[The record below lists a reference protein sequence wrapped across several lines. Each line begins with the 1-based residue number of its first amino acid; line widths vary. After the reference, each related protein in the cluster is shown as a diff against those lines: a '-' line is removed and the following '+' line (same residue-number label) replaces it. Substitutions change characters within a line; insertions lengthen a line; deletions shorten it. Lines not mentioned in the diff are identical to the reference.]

1 MDLMLMVLKTRNSN
15 VPAIAFCVITG
26 IFSAMFS
33 VSATLSCI
41 SCPCWRDDRLLCD
54 MSRKLP

>member
-1 MDLMLMVLKTRNSN
+1 MVLKMKNSD
-15 VPAIAFCVITG
+15 VPALAFCVITG

-33 VSATLSCI
+33 VSVTLSCI
-41 SCPCWRDDRLLCD
+41 SCPCWREDRLLCD

>member
-1 MDLMLMVLKTRNSN
+1 MVLKMKNSD
-15 VPAIAFCVITG
+15 VPALAFCVITG

-33 VSATLSCI
+33 VSVTLSCI
-41 SCPCWRDDRLLCD
+41 SCLCWREDRLLCD